1 MSSTGAPGPAAAPAA
16 PAPSASGPYQ
26 PRGRWAEQSDPQAI
40 RSLLE
45 TRSLQLALTPSPQR
59 ADGGEGGG
67 DGEGEEVDDS
77 HFHPQSLDSLMDEE
91 EGIEEEEELEGEEE
105 EDEEDEENMKVGF
118 DC

>member
-59 ADGGEGGG
+59 ADGGG